1 MDKAC
6 PGEET
11 MVRETLNRQIRHI
24 LDETLLLGSMVEQA
38 ILNSVDALKKRD
50 IQVSKTICED
60 DQIINDKRYA
70 IENAVI
76 ILISTQQPVAR
87 DLRLLTAVLEI
98 STELERI
105 GDYAK
110 GIARVVI
117 KLQNE
122 NIPIPIREITRMA
135 EVGVSMLHRALGA
148 FVTENAQQASE
159 IPAEDDEVDE
169 LYNQVNRFMV
179 NAMIQDPSIIDNA
192 NLIMW
197 VAHNLERTADRVTNL
212 CERTVFI
219 TTGELMDMDT
229 SDEECMD

>member
-1 MDKAC
+1 
-6 PGEET
+6 
-11 MVRETLNRQIRHI
+11 MVRETLNRQIHHI

-38 ILNSVDALKKRD
+38 ILNSIDALRLRD
-50 IQVSKTICED
+50 IKSAVKIAED

-70 IENAVI
+70 IENAVL
-76 ILISTQQPVAR
+76 ILISTQQPVAH

-110 GIARVVI
+110 GIAKVVI
-117 KLQNE
+117 KLENE
-122 NIPIPIREITRMA
+122 TIPIPIREISRMA

-148 FVTENAQQASE
+148 FVTENAQQAAQ
-159 IPAEDDEVDE
+159 IPSEDDEVDE

-179 NAMIQDPSIIDNA
+179 NAMISDPSTIDSA

-212 CERTVFI
+212 CERTIFI
-219 TTGELMDMDT
+219 TTGELMDIDT
-229 SDEECMD
+229 TDDEEMD

>member
-1 MDKAC
+1 
-6 PGEET
+6 

-38 ILNSVDALKKRD
+38 ILTSVDALKKRD
-50 IQVSKTICED
+50 FQVSKTICED

-122 NIPIPIREITRMA
+122 NIPIPMREITRMA

-229 SDEECMD
+229 SDEEGMD

>member
-1 MDKAC
+1 
-6 PGEET
+6 
-11 MVRETLNRQIRHI
+11 MVRETLNRQIQHI

-38 ILNSVDALKKRD
+38 ILSSVDALKFRD
-50 IQVSKTICED
+50 TRSAKTISDD

-110 GIARVVI
+110 GIAKVVL
-117 KLQNE
+117 KLQDE
-122 NIPIPIREITRMA
+122 AIPIPMREISRMA
-135 EVGVSMLHRALGA
+135 ELGVSMLHRALGA
-148 FVTENAQQASE
+148 FVTENAQQAVE
-159 IPAEDDEVDE
+159 IPAEDDEVDA
-169 LYNQVNRFMV
+169 LYNQVYHFMV
-179 NAMIQDPSIIDNA
+179 NAMISNPSIIDNA
-192 NLIMW
+192 NLILW
-197 VAHNLERTADRVTNL
+197 VAHNLERTADRVTNV

-219 TTGELMDMDT
+219 TTGELMEMDT
-229 SDEECMD
+229 SDDEEMD

>member
-1 MDKAC
+1 
-6 PGEET
+6 
-11 MVRETLNRQIRHI
+11 MVRETLNRQIHHI

-38 ILNSVDALKKRD
+38 ILTSVDALKFRD
-50 IQVSKTICED
+50 TKSARTISDD

-76 ILISTQQPVAR
+76 ILISTQQPVAH

-110 GIARVVI
+110 GIARVVL

-122 NIPIPIREITRMA
+122 AVSIPIREISRMA

-148 FVTENAQQASE
+148 FVTENAQQAAE
-159 IPAEDDEVDE
+159 IPGEDDEVDE
-169 LYNQVNRFMV
+169 LYNQVYRFMV
-179 NAMIQDPSIIDNA
+179 NAMITDPTIIDNA
-192 NLIMW
+192 NLILW

-219 TTGELMDMDT
+219 ATGELMEMDT
-229 SDEECMD
+229 SDDEEMD

>member
-1 MDKAC
+1 
-6 PGEET
+6 
-11 MVRETLNRQIRHI
+11 MVRETLNRQIHHI

-38 ILNSVDALKKRD
+38 ILNSIDALRLRD
-50 IQVSKTICED
+50 IKSAIKIAED

-70 IENAVI
+70 IENAVL
-76 ILISTQQPVAR
+76 ILISTQQPVAH

-110 GIARVVI
+110 GIAKVVI
-117 KLQNE
+117 KLENE
-122 NIPIPIREITRMA
+122 TIPIPIREISRMA

-148 FVTENAQQASE
+148 FVTENAQQAAL
-159 IPAEDDEVDE
+159 IPSEDDEVDE
-169 LYNQVNRFMV
+169 LYNEVNRFMV
-179 NAMIQDPSIIDNA
+179 NAMISDPSTIDSA

-212 CERTVFI
+212 CERTIFI
-219 TTGELMDMDT
+219 TTGELMDIDT
-229 SDEECMD
+229 TDDEEMD